1 MQLDHVILGVTD
13 LEAAAARLADHHRL
27 TAVPGGRHEAAGTL
41 NWIVPLDDAY
51 IELIAVEDPET
62 ASANAFGRW
71 VQQGATAAGAWLG
84 WVLRTDDLDAVC
96 ARIGTDPH
104 AMTRGPLR
112 WRMAGFQ
119 RTLRDPSLPFFI
131 QWDVPETELPGRAGG
146 PTQASDA
153 RLTAV
158 SVGADAHTLEHWVG
172 AGELPGTIR
181 LEDGPRGVH
190 AVTVAGAGGV
200 EVVRGL

>member
-27 TAVPGGRHEAAGTL
+27 TAVPGGAHEAAGTL

-51 IELIAVEDPET
+51 IELIAVGDPET

-131 QWDVPETELPGRAGG
+131 QWDVPETELPGRVGG

-153 RLTAV
+153 RRPPCRWAPTRIRSSIGWGPASSRAPSAWRTA
-158 SVGADAHTLEHWVG
+158 
-172 AGELPGTIR
+172 P
-181 LEDGPRGVH
+181 GVH

>member
-1 MQLDHVILGVTD
+1 
-13 LEAAAARLADHHRL
+13 
-27 TAVPGGRHEAAGTL
+27 VPGGRHDAAGTL

-51 IELIAVEDPET
+51 IELIAVEDPEA
-62 ASANAFGRW
+62 ASAHAFGRW
-71 VQQGATAAGAWLG
+71 VQQGATASGAWLG
-84 WVLRTDDLDAVC
+84 WVLRTDDLDVVC

-104 AMTRGPLR
+104 AMTRGALR

-131 QWDVPETELPGRAGG
+131 QWDVPDTELPGRAGG
-146 PTQASDA
+146 ATQASDA

-181 LEDGPRGVH
+181 VEDGPRGVH